1 LNPFDYVKLRE
12 KIVQDMTKDRH
23 KELAQQY
30 LNPDEM
36 IYLVVGDAA
45 TQLEGLKQLGL
56 GEPILLDKDGNPI
69 N

>member
-1 LNPFDYVKLRE
+1 
-12 KIVQDMTKDRH
+12 MTAERH
-23 KELAQQY
+23 QALAQQY
-30 LNPDEM
+30 LDPNKM

-56 GEPILLDKDGNPI
+56 GDPIVLDKDGNPV